1 MPKYLERVLP
11 GSDALVPSA
20 GLPDVQHA
28 RQDLR
33 DRLFG
38 ETVIAWKR
46 ALPYRIDIESG
57 RSPARHLG

>member
-1 MPKYLERVLP
+1 LP
-11 GSDALVPSA
+11 GSDALVPS